1 MAKLF
6 MNKFSQSRHGIKNS
20 IKACMVAYT
29 FYEGDGRVRR
39 YAETLAKRGDHV
51 DVIALCRKGQASY
64 EMINGVNLYRIQTR
78 HYDEKGKLSF
88 LYRLIKFF
96 INSALF
102 LTKKHVT
109 NPYDIIHVHSVP
121 DFEVF
126 AAIIPKL
133 SGAKIILDIHDP
145 VPDFF
150 AAKFGF
156 DQNSLYVLL
165 LKLIERLS
173 TCYADHVITVTDY
186 WKEVIKKRSNLQENK
201 ISVIVNFPD
210 IKMFNTGN
218 FPKHKKSHKE
228 FLLLYPGTLN
238 KHCGLDIVIKA
249 VSILK
254 NEIPSLRLHIYG
266 VGNELENLQLLVR
279 KLDLEKFILFHGVI
293 PLDSV
298 PELMNNADAGIA
310 LLSGHNEYSK
320 QALNVK
326 LFEFLA
332 MGLPAIATRTDSI
345 EYYLGEDI
353 VMLSKPNDYRD
364 VAICIKELYLN
375 PNKRLELQ
383 KRGLRFAQNH
393 NWDTE
398 MHIYM
403 SIIDQLQKHG

>member
-1 MAKLF
+1 
-6 MNKFSQSRHGIKNS
+6 MNRFSKSHRAVKNN

-51 DVIALCRKGQASY
+51 DVIALRRKGQSNH
-64 EMINGVNLYRIQTR
+64 EIINGVNLYRIQTR
-78 HYDEKGKLSF
+78 SYDEKGKLSF

-102 LTKKHVT
+102 LTKKHVA

-126 AAIIPKL
+126 TAIIPKL
-133 SGAKIILDIHDP
+133 LGAKIILDIHDP
-145 VPDFF
+145 VPDLF

-173 TCYADHVITVTDY
+173 TWYADYVITVTDY
-186 WKEVIKKRSNLQENK
+186 WKEVIKRRSNLSENK

-210 IKMFNTGN
+210 IKMFNIRN
-218 FPKHKKSHKE
+218 FPKLRKPNEE
-228 FLLLYPGTLN
+228 FMLLYPGTLN

-254 NEIPSLRLHIYG
+254 NEAPSLRLHIYG

-293 PLDSV
+293 PLDNV

-332 MGLPAIATRTDSI
+332 MGLPAIATRTNSI
-345 EYYLGEDI
+345 EYYIGEDV

-364 VAICIKELYLN
+364 VAKCIKELYLN

-383 KRGLRFAQNH
+383 KKGLKFAQDH

-398 MHIYM
+398 MHVYM
-403 SIIDQLQKHG
+403 SIIDHLKKT